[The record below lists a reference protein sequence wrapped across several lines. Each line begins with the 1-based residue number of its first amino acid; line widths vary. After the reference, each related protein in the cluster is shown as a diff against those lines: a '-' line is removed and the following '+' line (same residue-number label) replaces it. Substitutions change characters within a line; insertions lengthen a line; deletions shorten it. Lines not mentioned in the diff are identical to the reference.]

1 MREVRHGFFARYDS
15 GRRETAGT
23 ANDLWA
29 VCDEAVT
36 FFSGGSGTI
45 ARDTSMSLTKTAS

>member
-1 MREVRHGFFARYDS
+1 VREVRHGFFARYDS